1 MTFIKYKKSHI
12 RKRKKK
18 VDKDRATT
26 VAASSYLAH
35 VNNPNHS
42 SKDINACL
50 SYLEHLGP
58 FVVLQFG
65 TERQESIKGAERKG
79 RSSSILDSVSY
90 VCYVFYYILSALT
103 FDYTQVLMSLE

>member
-1 MTFIKYKKSHI
+1 MTFIKYRKSYI

-58 FVVLQFG
+58 VCGVAVWYRETRVNKRRGKEREVQFHIGLGELCVLC
-65 TERQESIKGAERKG
+65 
-79 RSSSILDSVSY
+79 ILLHTLCSY
-90 VCYVFYYILSALT
+90 I
-103 FDYTQVLMSLE
+103 